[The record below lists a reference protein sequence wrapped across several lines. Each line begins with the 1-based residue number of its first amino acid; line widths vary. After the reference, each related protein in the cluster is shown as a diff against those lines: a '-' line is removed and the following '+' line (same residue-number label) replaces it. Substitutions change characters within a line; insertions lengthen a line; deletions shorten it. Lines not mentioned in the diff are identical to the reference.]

1 MKTCRKKKGRK
12 NGEDRKTIMKWKHNF
27 LLNKQTSFFA
37 VIALSLSHGSSNNYS
52 AHYAIFSTEFHYLVG
67 YISCLLRP
75 EMIKRSKQWPMSLQ
89 KYNASL
95 LLIFNDL
102 EHIIY
107 QKCIT
112 IQERIEL
119 FLVRDRG

>member
-1 MKTCRKKKGRK
+1 M
-12 NGEDRKTIMKWKHNF
+12 
-27 LLNKQTSFFA
+27 A
-37 VIALSLSHGSSNNYS
+37 
-52 AHYAIFSTEFHYLVG
+52 
-67 YISCLLRP
+67 
-75 EMIKRSKQWPMSLQ
+75 LQ

-119 FLVRDRG
+119 FLVRGRGFANNRMKK